1 MTNLTDADEQDAP
14 VRQAGTN
21 GPPLWLATILTAFGL
36 AALLLAWFSGY
47 ATAYCDTLGDA
58 VVWVV
63 FVTAAFVFAAFR
75 DNWNI
80 FPVGLVACIALAA
93 VVRRLPRFKVTWRR
107 FLIVLPCV
115 YAAMTLFT
123 WLRDVHGTCRI
134 I

>member
-1 MTNLTDADEQDAP
+1 MNE
-14 VRQAGTN
+14 
-21 GPPLWLATILTAFGL
+21 PPLWLATILTAFGL

-75 DNWNI
+75 YNWNI